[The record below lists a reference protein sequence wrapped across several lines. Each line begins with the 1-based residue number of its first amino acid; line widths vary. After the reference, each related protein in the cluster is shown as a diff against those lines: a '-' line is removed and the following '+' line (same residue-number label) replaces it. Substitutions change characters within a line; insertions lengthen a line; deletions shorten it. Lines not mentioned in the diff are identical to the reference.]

1 MTGSL
6 VTKISSSVTLAC
18 WGWPSGQIWTLFS
31 THSLF
36 LLTVASPT
44 EWAVL
49 SFLLRFVLSPFTEH
63 SLPPRL
69 DWYPSLTEGI
79 APRYTSSSPYI
90 SQELVGENQQFCSSH
105 RPLWIIILHLH
116 VRKRKFILSL
126 YPPTLSFSSPFP
138 FGHYPSFVLCQMTVV
153 SSLSFI
159 RSMPNDSRLFSFAP
173 SIHPLWFQYL
183 CG

>member
-44 EWAVL
+44 ERAVL

-69 DWYPSLTEGI
+69 DWYPSLTKDI
-79 APRYTSSSPYI
+79 VPRFTSSSPYI
-90 SQELVGENQQFCSSH
+90 SQELVGENQHFCSSH

-126 YPPTLSFSSPFP
+126 YPPTLSFLSPFP

-153 SSLSFI
+153 SSAL
-159 RSMPNDSRLFSFAP
+159 LLV
-173 SIHPLWFQYL
+173 SIHYDSSIYVDSSKP
-183 CG
+183 